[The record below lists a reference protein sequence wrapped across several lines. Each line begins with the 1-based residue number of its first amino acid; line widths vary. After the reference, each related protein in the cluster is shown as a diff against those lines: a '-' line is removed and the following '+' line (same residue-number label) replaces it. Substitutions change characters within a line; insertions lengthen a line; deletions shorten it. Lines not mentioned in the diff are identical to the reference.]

1 MSDQALRLVIIDDHA
16 LIRAG
21 IRAELPDDMVVVA
34 EADDVASGVQAIHRI
49 QGGDLGARVDCA
61 TTDEF
66 GTRSEHA
73 VHRIKVDSFDR
84 S

>member
-34 EADDVASGVQAIHRI
+34 EAGSMCTCRGATRI
-49 QGGDLGARVDCA
+49 P
-61 TTDEF
+61 
-66 GTRSEHA
+66 S
-73 VHRIKVDSFDR
+73 
-84 S
+84 